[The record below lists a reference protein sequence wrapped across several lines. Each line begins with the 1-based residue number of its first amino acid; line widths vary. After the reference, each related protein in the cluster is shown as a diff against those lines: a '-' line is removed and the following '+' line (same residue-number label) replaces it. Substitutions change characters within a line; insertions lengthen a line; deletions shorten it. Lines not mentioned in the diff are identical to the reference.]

1 VTEFHGDRLLTV
13 PPSSQMPIGLVL
25 TFATR
30 GIPAAV
36 ATHRLPWGRLCS
48 MSKASEVEKPSAA
61 DWVAGHLSSQVGRV
75 FVVTGANSGLGLETA
90 RVLGS
95 LGATVIMAVRDTA
108 KGEAAVA
115 ALREEQPDARFDLRG
130 LDLADLDSVREF
142 AAGVERVDVLV
153 NNAGVMMPPRTLTE
167 QGYELQF
174 GVNHLAHFALT
185 ILLFNTLLQGA
196 DPRVVTVSSGLHKR
210 GRIHFEDLQ
219 GEHGYHRT
227 KYYAQSK
234 LANVVFA
241 LELHRRLRS
250 NGFGLRSV
258 LAHPGYTATNL
269 QTAGPKGVGKLIM
282 KVTNRV
288 MAQEVAMGALPQLQA
303 AAGPDVESG
312 QFWGP
317 DGRGEGRGFPA
328 LVEPL
333 DEARDREL
341 GRRLWDIS
349 EELTGVH
356 IDLAP

>member
-1 VTEFHGDRLLTV
+1 
-13 PPSSQMPIGLVL
+13 
-25 TFATR
+25 
-30 GIPAAV
+30 
-36 ATHRLPWGRLCS
+36 
-48 MSKASEVEKPSAA
+48 MSKAEVDKPSAA
-61 DWVAGHLSSQVGRV
+61 DWLADHVASQVGRV

-90 RVLGS
+90 RTLGT
-95 LGATVIMAVRDTA
+95 LGGTVIMTARDME

-115 ALREEQPDARFDLRG
+115 ALRAEQPSGNFDLRE
-130 LDLADLDSVREF
+130 LDLADLDSVRRF
-142 AAGVERVDVLV
+142 ASDVEHVDVLI

-185 ILLFNTLLQGA
+185 ILLFNTLLQSE

-210 GRIHFEDLQ
+210 GRIHFEDLH

-227 KYYAQSK
+227 KYYSQSK

-241 LELHRRLRS
+241 LELHRRLRT
-250 NGFGLRSV
+250 NGFALRSV

-269 QTAGPKGVGKLIM
+269 QSSGPTGVGRLIM
-282 KVTNRV
+282 KVTNKV
-288 MAQEVAMGALPQLQA
+288 MAQDVTMGALPQIYA
-303 AAGPDVESG
+303 ATGADVESG

-317 DGRGEGRGFPA
+317 DGRNESKGFPA

-341 GRRLWDIS
+341 GKRLWDIS

>member
-1 VTEFHGDRLLTV
+1 MTEVD
-13 PPSSQMPIGLVL
+13 
-25 TFATR
+25 
-30 GIPAAV
+30 
-36 ATHRLPWGRLCS
+36 
-48 MSKASEVEKPSAA
+48 KPSAA
-61 DWVAGHLSSQVGRV
+61 DWVAGHISSQVGRV

-90 RVLGS
+90 RALGRLGGTVLMT
-95 LGATVIMAVRDTA
+95 ARDMA

-115 ALREEQPDARFDLRG
+115 ALRAEQPDANFDLRH

-142 AAGVERVDVLV
+142 AAGVERADVLI

-167 QGYELQF
+167 QGYEQQF

-185 ILLFNTLLQGA
+185 ILLFNTLLRSE

-210 GRIHFEDLQ
+210 GRIHFEDLH

-241 LELHRRLRS
+241 LELHRRVRA
-250 NGFGLRSV
+250 NGLALRSV

-269 QTAGPKGVGKLIM
+269 QSNGPTGVSRLLL
-282 KVTNRV
+282 KVTNKV
-288 MAQEVAMGALPQLQA
+288 MAQDAAMGALPQIYA
-303 AAGPDVESG
+303 AAGADVEGG

-317 DGRGEGRGFPA
+317 DGRNESKGFPT

-341 GRRLWDIS
+341 GKRLWDIS

>member
-1 VTEFHGDRLLTV
+1 MNV
-13 PPSSQMPIGLVL
+13 
-25 TFATR
+25 
-30 GIPAAV
+30 V
-36 ATHRLPWGRLCS
+36 AD
-48 MSKASEVEKPSAA
+48 ADKPSAA
-61 DWVAGHLSSQVGRV
+61 DWIAGHISSQVGRV

-90 RVLGS
+90 RALGA
-95 LGATVIMAVRDTA
+95 LGATVIMTARDTA

-115 ALREEQPDARFDLRG
+115 SLRAEQPDGNFDLRH

-167 QGYELQF
+167 QGYEMQF

-185 ILLFNTLLQGA
+185 ILLFNTLLQGEE
-196 DPRVVTVSSGLHKR
+196 PRVVTVSSGLHKR
-210 GRIHFEDLQ
+210 GRIHFEDLH

-227 KYYAQSK
+227 KYYSQSK

-241 LELHRRLRS
+241 LELHRRLRTG
-250 NGFGLRSV
+250 GFALRSV

-269 QTAGPKGVGKLIM
+269 QSTGPTGIGKLVLKM
-282 KVTNRV
+282 TNRV
-288 MAQEVAMGALPQLQA
+288 MAQDAAMGALPQIYA
-303 AAGPDVESG
+303 AAGADVEGG

-317 DGRGEGRGFPA
+317 DGRNESRGFPT

-333 DEARDREL
+333 DQARDREL
-341 GRRLWDIS
+341 GKRLWDIS

>member
-1 VTEFHGDRLLTV
+1 
-13 PPSSQMPIGLVL
+13 
-25 TFATR
+25 
-30 GIPAAV
+30 
-36 ATHRLPWGRLCS
+36 
-48 MSKASEVEKPSAA
+48 MSKASDADRPSAA
-61 DWVAGHLSSQVGRV
+61 DWLAGHISSQVGRT

-90 RVLGS
+90 RALGAT
-95 LGATVIMAVRDTA
+95 GATVIMTARDME
-108 KGEAAVA
+108 KGEAAVES
-115 ALREEQPDARFDLRG
+115 LRAEQPQGNFDLRR

-142 AAGVERVDVLV
+142 AEGVAHVDVLV

-185 ILLFNTLLQGA
+185 ILLFNKLLQSEG
-196 DPRVVTVSSGLHKR
+196 PRVVTVSSALHKR
-210 GRIHFEDLQ
+210 GRIHFEDLH

-234 LANVVFA
+234 LANVVFG
-241 LELHRRLRS
+241 LELHRRLRAG
-250 NGFGLRSV
+250 GFALRSV
-258 LAHPGYTATNL
+258 LAHPGYAATNL
-269 QTAGPKGVGKLIM
+269 QSAGPSGVSKLVM
-282 KVTNRV
+282 KMTNKVFAQDVT
-288 MAQEVAMGALPQLQA
+288 MGALPQIYA
-303 AAGPDVESG
+303 AAGADVESG

-317 DGRGEGRGFPA
+317 DGRNENKGFPA

-341 GRRLWDIS
+341 GKRLWDNS